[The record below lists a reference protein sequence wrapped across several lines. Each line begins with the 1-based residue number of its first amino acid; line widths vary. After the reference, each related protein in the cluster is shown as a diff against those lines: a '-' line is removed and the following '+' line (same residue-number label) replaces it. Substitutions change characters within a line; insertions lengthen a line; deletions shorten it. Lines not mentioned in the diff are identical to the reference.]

1 MTRQKVNATIAF
13 FHLRLADQLPP
24 KPCHRPRNPQDCVSL
39 AFYLSRFSLLPAVQT
54 PFLLTP
60 GPVTVPDFVLDA
72 MRRPV
77 MHHRDAPFK
86 DFFQGLQARL
96 RGLFLTESITGVFA
110 GSGTYGVEMMMR
122 SLLHRG
128 ERVLVLNLG
137 KFSERWARYGQLMG
151 LQVLEVQAPWGASIS
166 LEQVQTIARDQSNL
180 GGVVITHS
188 ETSTGTMV
196 DLEEMAFVLR
206 RAHPDILILVDAIT
220 SVGAMPY
227 YHDDWGID
235 ATIVASQKALLNP
248 AGLVAY
254 ALSSR
259 AEARLW
265 PTFGGDFANL
275 RNYAAHARQSSFPF
289 TPPLSLMY
297 GLDAALARIEQETLP
312 VVWQR
317 VHESARIFRQGLAEL
332 GGKVRSEMPSE
343 SLTAFTLP
351 GADLQQVRQRL
362 AEAHGLLLAGGQ
374 GNWKGEVLRVS
385 HMGEADASMM
395 QRLLMAMNEVLG

>member
-1 MTRQKVNATIAF
+1 MPREKVTAKHDPGF
-13 FHLRLADQLPP
+13 S
-24 KPCHRPRNPQDCVSL
+24 KSGGPRNPQDSLSFVSL
-39 AFYLSRFSLLPAVQT
+39 LSQTLVPTALST

-96 RGLFLTESITGVFA
+96 RKLFVTESLTGIFA
-110 GSGTYGVEMMMR
+110 GSGTYGVELVMR

-151 LQVLEVQAPWGASIS
+151 LQVLEVQAPWGKSIS
-166 LEQVQTIARDQSNL
+166 LKQVQTIAQDQSNL

-188 ETSTGTMV
+188 ETSTGAMI

-206 RAHPDILILVDAIT
+206 RAHPDILILADAIT

-235 ATIVASQKALLNP
+235 ATIVASQKALINP

-275 RNYAAHARQSSFPF
+275 SNYAAHARQGSFPF
-289 TPPLSLMY
+289 TPPLTLMY
-297 GLDAALARIEQETLP
+297 GLDAALAHIEAETLP
-312 VVWQR
+312 VIWQR
-317 VHESARIFRQGLAEL
+317 VHDSARTFRQGLAEL
-332 GGKVRSEMPSE
+332 GGEIRPEMPSG

-351 GADLQQVRQRL
+351 HTDLNQLKQRL
-362 AEAHGLLLAGGQ
+362 AEQHGLLLAGGQ
-374 GNWKGEVLRVS
+374 GEWKGEVLRVS